1 MEALRDGVVST
12 MILELNERQRL
23 GGFNQNQVKE
33 IFHEFR
39 YELQVPIVFAS
50 YIIMM

>member
-1 MEALRDGVVST
+1 MRDGVVST

-39 YELQVPIVFAS
+39 YEILD
-50 YIIMM
+50 YIGGRMGGGGGG